1 MSPPSAPDFPPF
13 VGVDPPKPLLAGART
28 LAAACALFVAAV
40 AAAAPV
46 EPSAAAPWAHA
57 YAAYGVPKYPRGFDH
72 FDYVNPNAP
81 KGGTL
86 KLANPDRRNSFDKFN
101 PYTVKGQAPAGATTL
116 MFESLAVRSGD
127 EPMTMYGLL
136 AEDMAV
142 APDKSS
148 ISFRLNP
155 KARFNN
161 GDPVRP
167 EDVKYSFDMLTSK
180 AAAPG
185 VRTNLAGVKSAT
197 VLDDRTI
204 RFDLAEKT
212 YDAIFNVGGMPVF
225 SRKWGQGPD
234 GKPKPFDEIITEYP
248 ITTGPYTIE
257 RVDSGRRIDFIRNPE
272 YWGRD
277 LGATRGQ
284 YNFERVIY
292 RYYQDNAISMEAF
305 KAGEFDFYVEYS
317 ARRWVRANAGPKW
330 DDGRIIKQAFPN
342 GFGAG
347 FQSYVINLRRPLF
360 QDPRVREALVYT
372 YDFEAVNVY
381 KQYKRTNSMFANS
394 EFAATGMPGPGE
406 LALLEPFRAQ
416 LPPAVFGE
424 AWQPPRNDTSPN
436 ALRENLK
443 KARALLQEAGWK
455 LAPDGVLR
463 NAQGEPFVFEYLRTG
478 EAAGLSEAVW
488 QRNLEKL
495 GIQLKVR
502 LVDFA
507 LFRKRL
513 EVFDFDLVM
522 IRLPDFT
529 LPSAAELKDL
539 YGSANAET
547 QGSGNYRGLKNPAVD
562 ALIERIDKAKSM
574 DELRDA
580 ARALDRVITFGFYQV
595 PDLYLS
601 ADRVSR
607 WDRLGIPATVPKYF
621 TIASPNGDWWPWA
634 ITAWWSKDAEQAA
647 AAPSSSATKK
657 GS

>member
-1 MSPPSAPDFPPF
+1 MQVLNLSRIPRRPIPWQC
-13 VGVDPPKPLLAGART
+13 G
-28 LAAACALFVAAV
+28 AV
-40 AAAAPV
+40 AAAALWLA
-46 EPSAAAPWAHA
+46 SASIGAALAAASTTDPRAATTWTHA
-57 YAAYGVPKYPRGFDH
+57 YAAYGSPKYPRGFDH
-72 FDYVNPNAP
+72 FDYVNPDAP

-86 KLANPDRRNSFDKFN
+86 RLANPDRRSSFDKFN
-101 PYTVKGQAPAGATTL
+101 PYTIKGQSPAGATTL
-116 MFESLAVRSGD
+116 MFETLVVRSGD

-136 AEDMAV
+136 AEDIAV

-148 ISFRLNP
+148 IAFRLNP

-185 VRTNLAGVKSAT
+185 VRTSLAGVKSAT
-197 VLDDRTI
+197 VLDGRTI
-204 RFDLAEKT
+204 RFDLAERT
-212 YDAIFNVGGMPVF
+212 NDSIFNVGGMPVF

-234 GKPKPFDEIITEYP
+234 GKPKAFDEIINDYP
-248 ITTGPYTIE
+248 ITSGPYTIE
-257 RVDSGRRIDFIRNPE
+257 RVDSGRRIDFVRNPD

-277 LGATRGQ
+277 LGVTRGL
-284 YNFERVIY
+284 YNFERIIY

-317 ARRWVRANAGPKW
+317 ARRWMRANAGPKW
-330 DDGRIIKQAFPN
+330 DDGRIVKQVFPN

-347 FQSYVINLRRPLF
+347 FQSYVLNLRRPLF
-360 QDPRVREALVYT
+360 QDRRVREALVYT

-381 KQYKRTNSMFANS
+381 KQYKHTNSMFANS

-416 LPPAVFGE
+416 LPPEVFGP

-443 KARALLQEAGWK
+443 KARALLEQAGWK

-463 NAQGEPFVFEYLRTG
+463 NDKGDPFVFEYLRTG
-478 EAAGLSEAVW
+478 EAAGLAEAVW

-507 LFRKRL
+507 LFGKRL
-513 EVFDFDLVM
+513 EVFDFDMVT

-529 LPSAAELKDL
+529 LPSAADLKDL
-539 YGSANAET
+539 YGSANADT

-580 ARALDRVITFGFYQV
+580 ARALDRVIIFGFYQV

-607 WDRLGIPATVPKYF
+607 WDKFGIPATMPKYF
-621 TIASPNGDWWPWA
+621 TIASPNGDWGPWA
-634 ITAWWSKDAEQAA
+634 ITAWWSKDAEKSARASTPAA
-647 AAPSSSATKK
+647 AKQ